1 MPIPKAGP
9 LSGARVVRAQGKPLT
24 KDEIQ
29 RIRMLLADTDLTM
42 PMIAERMDC
51 ARSSIAKINKKLQ
64 IRSYNGQ
71 RTKWA
76 IAGEG
81 AVRPDPTS

>member
-9 LSGARVVRAQGKPLT
+9 LSGARVARAQGKAIS

-51 ARSSIAKINKKLQ
+51 TRCSIARINKEFQ
-64 IRSYNGQ
+64 IRSYTTQ
-71 RTKWA
+71 RSSWQ
-76 IAGEG
+76 AGEG
-81 AVRPDPTS
+81 VNTSSRR

>member
-1 MPIPKAGP
+1 MRM
-9 LSGARVVRAQGKPLT
+9 SRSQGNPLT

-29 RIRMLLADTDLTM
+29 RVQMLLADTDLTM

-76 IAGEG
+76 IAGESVSVG
-81 AVRPDPTS
+81 HSISRASLANLK

>member
-1 MPIPKAGP
+1 MGQPF
-9 LSGARVVRAQGKPLT
+9 T

-51 ARSSIAKINKKLQ
+51 TRCSIARINKEFQ
-64 IRSYNGQ
+64 IR
-71 RTKWA
+71 
-76 IAGEG
+76 
-81 AVRPDPTS
+81 